1 MRGLSGSSAR
11 LAALLFVAIF
21 VPTLAMLGFMSYAS
35 AQTLASQRATLVTE
49 LRDELVA
56 EYDGGGP
63 GSLTG
68 AIRDRLRYNPLGE
81 EVLSYRSAKGAVL
94 VGNLGTWPAGLGSR
108 SHWLTI
114 RLQRPGDRQSRPVVL
129 LETVLPDHSTLLTGH
144 VASGSAELNAANQW
158 AFLLALLVAGPV
170 SLGLAFVLLRVIE
183 RRVARIAL
191 IAERVG
197 EGDLSPRVELGQ
209 GDDAFAR
216 LGRGFNAMLDKIEA
230 LVLELR
236 LVTDG
241 LAHDLR
247 SPVTRLQSVIE
258 RAAARQVDPEAGA
271 ALETAQQEAASL
283 QAMLTTAIQISRAEA
298 GIGRDRFAPAELAT
312 VLDDLVEIYG
322 PLAEESGFTIA
333 AEAPPGLVLPVHREL
348 LGQALGNLIENAL
361 RYAEGGSRIALGA
374 AREDGEV
381 AIVVA
386 DDGPGIAAG
395 QRHEALRRFGRL
407 DPSRHAAGSGLGLSL
422 VEAAARLHGGRI
434 ELEDARPGLLVRV
447 ILPDGGK
454 APASPR

>member
-1 MRGLSGSSAR
+1 MGSLASSSAR
-11 LAALLFVAIF
+11 LTALLFVAIF

-35 AQTLASQRATLVTE
+35 SQTLASQRTAQITE
-49 LRDELVA
+49 LRDELLA
-56 EYDGGGP
+56 EYAGGGTAN
-63 GSLTG
+63 LAD
-68 AIRDRLRYNPLGE
+68 AIRDRLRFNPLGD
-81 EVLSYRSAKGAVL
+81 EVLSYRSAKGEML
-94 VGNLGTWPAGLGSR
+94 VGNIDRWPAGFDR
-108 SHWLTI
+108 RAPWLETSL
-114 RLQRPGDRQSRPVVL
+114 RRPGERQTRPVVV
-129 LETVLPDHSTLLTGH
+129 LETTLPDRSTLLTGH
-144 VASGSAELNAANQW
+144 VASGSAELSAANQW
-158 AFLLALLVAGPV
+158 AFLLALLVAGPL

-197 EGDLSPRVELGQ
+197 EGDLSRRVELGR
-209 GDDAFAR
+209 GEDAFAR

-258 RAAARQVDPEAGA
+258 RAAERQRDPEAAA
-271 ALETAQQEAASL
+271 ALDSAQQEAASL
-283 QAMLTTAIQISRAEA
+283 QSMLTTAIQISRAEA

-322 PLAEESGFTIA
+322 PLAEESGFTIE
-333 AEAPPGLVLPVHREL
+333 AEAEAGLVLPIHREL

-361 RYAEGGSRIALGA
+361 RYASGGSRIALGA
-374 AREDGEV
+374 AREAGTV
-381 AIVVA
+381 TISVA
-386 DDGPGIAAG
+386 DNGPGIAEDRRG
-395 QRHEALRRFGRL
+395 EALRRFGRL

-434 ELEDARPGLLVRV
+434 ELADAGPGLEVRV
-447 ILPDGGK
+447 ILPEGGG
-454 APASPR
+454 

>member
-1 MRGLSGSSAR
+1 MRSAGSSGR

-21 VPTLAMLGFMSYAS
+21 VPTLAMLGFMDYAS

-63 GSLTG
+63 SDLSD
-68 AIRDRLRYNPLGE
+68 AIRDRLRYNPLGD
-81 EVLSYRSAKGAVL
+81 EVLSYRPAKGNL
-94 VGNLGTWPAGLGSR
+94 VGNVSAWPHGFGKRNHLLETS
-108 SHWLTI
+108 
-114 RLQRPGDRQSRPVVL
+114 LQRIGDRESRPVVL
-129 LETVLPDHSTLLTGH
+129 LETTLPDKSHLLTGH
-144 VASGSAELNAANQW
+144 VASGSAELSAANQW
-158 AFLLALLVAGPV
+158 AFLIALLVSGPL
-170 SLGLAFVLLRVIE
+170 SLGLAFLLLRIIE
-183 RRVARIAL
+183 RRVARIAG

-197 EGDLSPRVELGQ
+197 EGDLSQRVELGQ

-258 RAAARQVDPEAGA
+258 RAAARQKDPEASA
-271 ALETAQQEAASL
+271 ALETAQQEAIGL
-283 QAMLTTAIQISRAEA
+283 QGMLTTAIQISRAEA

-322 PLAEESGFTIA
+322 PLAEDSGFTIG
-333 AEAPPGLVLPVHREL
+333 AEAAPDLVLPVHREL

-361 RYAEGGSRIALGA
+361 RYAEGGSRIVLGA
-374 AREDGEV
+374 SREDGAV
-381 AIVVA
+381 TITVA
-386 DDGPGIAAG
+386 DDGPGIAED
-395 QRHEALRRFGRL
+395 RRPEALRRFGRL

-434 ELEDARPGLLVRV
+434 ELGDAGPGLLVRV
-447 ILPDGGK
+447 ILPEG
-454 APASPR
+454 

>member
-1 MRGLSGSSAR
+1 MRGLATSSAR
-11 LAALLFVAIF
+11 LAALLFVASF

-35 AQTLASQRATLVTE
+35 AQTLASQRASLVTE

-56 EYDGGGP
+56 EYDGGGA
-63 GSLTG
+63 SDLSD

-81 EVLSYRSAKGAVL
+81 EVLSYRSPAGKVL
-94 VGNLGTWPAGLGSR
+94 VGNVGLWPQGFSKRG
-108 SHWLTI
+108 HWLETS
-114 RLQRPGDRQSRPVVL
+114 LQRSGDRVSRPVVL
-129 LETVLPDHSTLLTGH
+129 LETILPDHSLLLTGH
-144 VASGSAELNAANQW
+144 VASGSAELGAANRW
-158 AFLLALLVAGPV
+158 GFLLALSVAGPL
-170 SLGLAFVLLRVIE
+170 SLGLAFLLLRVIE
-183 RRVARIAL
+183 RRVARIAG

-197 EGDLSPRVELGQ
+197 AGDLSRRVDPGP

-258 RAAARQVDPEAGA
+258 RAAAGTKDPQAST
-271 ALETAQQEAASL
+271 ALETAQQEAEGL
-283 QAMLTTAIQISRAEA
+283 QAMLTTALQISRAEA

-322 PLAEESGFTIA
+322 PLAEESGFRIEA
-333 AEAPPGLVLPVHREL
+333 HAPPELVLPIHREL

-361 RYAEGGSRIALGA
+361 RHAEGGSRIVLGA
-374 AREDGEV
+374 AHEGG
-381 AIVVA
+381 AIVLTVA
-386 DDGPGIAAG
+386 DDGPGIPPERR
-395 QRHEALRRFGRL
+395 QEALRRFGRL
-407 DPSRHAAGSGLGLSL
+407 DPARHVGGSGLGLSL

-434 ELEDARPGLLVRV
+434 ELVDADPGLLVRV
-447 ILPDGGK
+447 ILPEVG
-454 APASPR
+454 